1 MWNATAKL
9 NPDQEFVPRQSS
21 FTEWLQQVRER
32 RKSPT
37 PEPYQVAYYPV
48 QFDSEP
54 PRPPALLRTDPGGI
68 SIRLRT

>member
-1 MWNATAKL
+1 MRCARQNQYSASATQVQMWNATAKL

-54 PRPPALLRTDPGGI
+54 PRL
-68 SIRLRT
+68 

>member
-54 PRPPALLRTDPGGI
+54 PRL
-68 SIRLRT
+68 